1 MRRNVRFGIPTG
13 KARIEQYDFRFASN
27 SRYLRVEEYTPQR
40 AASPFYDVD
49 ERKIRRWLAGDT
61 RILESIAMLLRGN
74 DPAPLDQKCD
84 ATEGKLVGHPFR
96 MYRVARNFLV
106 SSAHLSHIAAVGDRT
121 TKGICWAGPARI

>member
-1 MRRNVRFGIPTG
+1 MPASESVKFRLICMGSNLRATECPFRIPTG
-13 KARIEQYDFRFASN
+13 KARIKQYDFCFASN

-74 DPAPLDQKCD
+74 DPAPLC
-84 ATEGKLVGHPFR
+84 V
-96 MYRVARNFLV
+96 N
-106 SSAHLSHIAAVGDRT
+106 
-121 TKGICWAGPARI
+121 GPAL